1 MLKKQQ
7 IDLRNHLEILQNEFS
22 YDILYN
28 RATKYIKCRCFN
40 AIYKSGDPK
49 CPICSGAGYGTSL
62 EKIRIIEYTPTKAGV
77 QQADFG
83 EYNDR
88 TKTFFMT
95 YRDMPKEKDHIILT
109 GWNKDKTPSNVIE
122 VYQVQSSVPVR
133 GDRGRVEFYSVKAR
147 LVPDMRQQFGQNLR
161 RLPHPIKR
169 ALAEGKRY
177 VWPIQHN
184 KSNVKL

>member
-7 IDLRNHLEILQNEFS
+7 IDLRNHLKILQNEFS

-28 RATKYIKCRCFN
+28 RATKYIKCRCFD
-40 AIYKSGDPK
+40 AVYKSGDPK

-62 EKIRIIEYTPTKAGV
+62 EKMRIIEYTPTKTGL
-77 QQADFG
+77 QQAEFG

-95 YRDMPKEKDHIILT
+95 YRDVPKEKDFIIILK
-109 GWNKDKTPSNVIE
+109 WNKDKTPSNVME
-122 VYQVQSSVPVR
+122 VYQVQSAIPVR
-133 GDRGRVEFYSVKAR
+133 GDRGRIEFYSVKAC
-147 LVPDMRQQFGQNLR
+147 LAPDMRQQFSRNLP
-161 RLPHPIKR
+161 RLPRQVKR

-177 VWPIQHN
+177 VWPIQNN
-184 KSNVKL
+184 KSNSKL